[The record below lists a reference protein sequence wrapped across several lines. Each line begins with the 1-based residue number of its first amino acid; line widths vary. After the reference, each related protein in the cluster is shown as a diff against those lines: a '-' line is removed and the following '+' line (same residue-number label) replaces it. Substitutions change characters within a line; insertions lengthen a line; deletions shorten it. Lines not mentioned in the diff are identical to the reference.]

1 MTVASKNEL
10 SYLGVNASNPPNVIY
25 STVAPTSGVGGTGN
39 SSTPIGTMIINTS
52 TGASYQLVSASGS
65 SAQGTYNPTWVALG
79 GGAAAVATVN
89 NLSPTAGNITLA
101 GTANQ
106 ITATS
111 AGSTVTFSLPA
122 AVTAPGSLTATVGNI
137 TATNGNVVLGTAG
150 NKLSIATGANASV
163 GKSTLVGGTVTVN
176 TTAVTANSIILLTRQ
191 SIGATGAAALGHLT
205 VGTVTAGTSFVINAV
220 QAADATAL
228 QATDVS
234 VVGYMIIN

>member
-1 MTVASKNEL
+1 MSFNPL
-10 SYLGVNASNPPNVIY
+10 NLFNYLGVKAKTPPELIQN
-25 STVAPTSGVGGTGN
+25 TRAPTASDFQFD
-39 SSTPIGTMIINTS
+39 IGTLWVNTS
-52 TGASYQLVSASGS
+52 SGASYQLVAIAGQT
-65 SAQGTYNPTWVALG
+65 ATWVALG
-79 GGAAAVATVN
+79 GGAAAVATIN
-89 NLSPTAGNITLA
+89 NLTPTAGNITLA

-106 ITATS
+106 LTATS
-111 AGSTVTFSLPA
+111 AGSTVTYSLPN
-122 AVTAPGSLTATVGNI
+122 AVTAPGSLTATTTLTATSGAI
-137 TATNGNVVLGTAG
+137 TATNGNLVLGTAG

-163 GKSTLVGGTVTVN
+163 GTATLAGGTATVN